1 MDSDLMYMR
10 SLGRKVK
17 RSMKA
22 PDMGA
27 YVKRRVGIVN
37 AVSGSMVSV
46 NFGNEIVP
54 IVVENVRVVKSCT
67 GVKAGDEVMV
77 DTVDHVS
84 VVTAI
89 LA

>member
-17 RSMKA
+17 RTMKA

-46 NFGNEIVP
+46 NF
-54 IVVENVRVVKSCT
+54 
-67 GVKAGDEVMV
+67 
-77 DTVDHVS
+77 
-84 VVTAI
+84 
-89 LA
+89 